1 MLRHIGLQY
10 RSKKDA
16 ETFFNKILG
25 LPMQRTFTMSCELGK
40 SIFGI
45 EEEVGVEVFGKGEV
59 VFEVFIGDATKKFSY
74 EHICLEIPDKEKFIS
89 RCKNYGI
96 EPKIV
101 RKSVTDPYGG
111 DKDLL
116 FIRDF
121 SGYLYEIKEKQN
133 Q

>member
-25 LPMQRTFTMSCELGK
+25 LPMQRTFTMSRELGK

-45 EEEVGVEVFGKGEV
+45 EEEVGVEVFGNGEV
-59 VFEVFIGDATKKFSY
+59 VFEVFIGEVPKKLSY
-74 EHICLEIPDKEKFIS
+74 EHICLEVPDKEEFIC
-89 RCKNYGI
+89 RCKNHGI
-96 EPKIV
+96 EPKIIS
-101 RKSVTDPYGG
+101 KG

-121 SGYLYEIKEKQN
+121 SGYLYEIKEKQS

>member
-10 RSKKDA
+10 KSKEDA

-25 LPMQRTFTMSCELGK
+25 IPAQRTFTMSRELGK
-40 SIFGI
+40 FIFGI
-45 EEEVGVEVFGKGEV
+45 EEKVDVVVFGNDNI
-59 VFEVFIGDATKKFSY
+59 VFEIFIGDTTKKFSY
-74 EHICLEIPDKEKFIS
+74 EHICLEVPDKEEFIS

-101 RKSVTDPYGG
+101 RKG
-111 DKDLL
+111 DRDLL
-116 FIRDF
+116 FIKDF
-121 SGYLYEIKEKQN
+121 SGYLYEIKEMQN

>member
-10 RSKKDA
+10 KSKEDA

-25 LPMQRTFTMSCELGK
+25 IPIQRTFTISHELGK

-45 EEEVGVEVFGKGEV
+45 EEEVGVEVFGNDDV
-59 VFEVFIGDATKKFSY
+59 VFEIFIGDATKKFSY
-74 EHICLEIPDKEKFIS
+74 EHICLEVPDKEEFIS

-101 RKSVTDPYGG
+101 RKGN
-111 DKDLL
+111 KDLL

-133 Q
+133 

>member
-10 RSKKDA
+10 KSKEDA

-25 LPMQRTFTMSCELGK
+25 IPMQHTFTMSRKLGK

-45 EEEVGVEVFGKGEV
+45 EEEVGVEVYGNDDV
-59 VFEVFIGDATKKFSY
+59 VFEIFIGDANKRFSY
-74 EHICLEIPDKEKFIS
+74 EHICLEVPDKEEFIS

-101 RKSVTDPYGG
+101 RKG
-111 DKDLL
+111 DRDLL

-121 SGYLYEIKEKQN
+121 SGYLYEIKEMQN

>member
-10 RSKKDA
+10 RSKEDA

-25 LPMQRTFTMSCELGK
+25 LPMQRTFTMSRELGK

-45 EEEVGVEVFGKGEV
+45 EEEVGVEVFGNDGV
-59 VFEVFIGDATKKFSY
+59 VFEVFIGDAPKRFSY
-74 EHICLEIPDKEKFIS
+74 EHICLEVPDKEEFIS

-101 RKSVTDPYGG
+101 RKGN
-111 DKDLL
+111 KDLL

-121 SGYLYEIKEKQN
+121 SGYLYEIKEKQS